1 MIFQSVNPIG
11 HSRQKKTPAFKS
23 PKTLG
28 SFLHLN
34 NQLHTHS
41 HSLSLSLSLSLS
53 KYTLSRLGSF
63 LPPTTSFPSL
73 FCFSFRV
80 SFNFLFRIYS
90 TDRPRSIKQFK
101 QFLLVVPHLLS
112 IHQIFSLRRKGK
124 EGSLEQVHP
133 TSSGMRNLY
142 NQCTV
147 FTQIHSAKLNLKKI
161 T

>member
-1 MIFQSVNPIG
+1 
-11 HSRQKKTPAFKS
+11 
-23 PKTLG
+23 
-28 SFLHLN
+28 
-34 NQLHTHS
+34 
-41 HSLSLSLSLSLS
+41 
-53 KYTLSRLGSF
+53 
-63 LPPTTSFPSL
+63 
-73 FCFSFRV
+73 V

-161 T
+161 TWHLLLRNVIFRQNLIFVFSNCLLFLQPWSYKVLGFIRLLVRARPTYTGWKEIKVAKSGTSKNLF